1 MSYEI
6 DFIGVGSEAKQ
17 DADAFC
23 FRWADGYDKDGN
35 PLYKIGV
42 FDGGFEP
49 HGKAMAQH
57 LNQYYFDDAN
67 GEKTRDEKEID
78 FVFVSHADQ
87 DHVSG
92 LKEILEEFN
101 VKALYM
107 NRPWEYVDELYE
119 IVKDGRITLNSLEE
133 RLKTSYSSIAAL
145 EEIAEEKSIPIYP
158 AFAGNVIA
166 KRLRVLSPSKDFYL
180 TLLAESNKTPATEA
194 TFKSAQKVV
203 QKIKEYLLKI
213 FEDWNTETLHEGVT
227 TSAENE
233 TSIVL
238 LGQMDDETFLL
249 TGDAGLRALSN
260 AMDHAEE
267 ELGIKLKDS
276 VSFYQIPHHGGRHN
290 VSPSILNRL
299 VGCKVKEGSEPTKV
313 AYVSVA
319 KDSDHPLK
327 VVTNAFVRRGATVY
341 QTEGYTIWHHR
352 GTPTRDGFTPLTAI
366 PFAGIVEEWN
376 D

>member
-6 DFIGVGSEAKQ
+6 DFIGVGSEVKQ

-23 FRWADGYDKDGN
+23 FRWVDSYGKDGN

-42 FDGGFEP
+42 FDGGFET
-49 HGKAMAQH
+49 HGKAMTQH
-57 LNQYYFDDAN
+57 LNKCYFDDAN
-67 GEKTRDEKEID
+67 GEKPRDEKVID

-107 NRPWEYVDELYE
+107 NRPWEYVKELYE
-119 IVKDGRITLNSLEE
+119 IVKGRITLKSLEKS
-133 RLKTSYSSIAAL
+133 LKTSYSNIATL
-145 EEIAEEKSIPIYP
+145 EEIAEKNSIPISP
-158 AFAGNVIA
+158 AFAGDVISE
-166 KRLRVLSPSKDFYL
+166 RLRVLSPSKDFYL
-180 TLLAESNKTPATEA
+180 TLLAESSKTPETE
-194 TFKSAQKVV
+194 TVFESAQKVV
-203 QKIKEYLLKI
+203 QKIKAYLLNI
-213 FEDWNTETLHEGVT
+213 LEDWNTETLHEGVT

-260 AMDHAEE
+260 AMDYAEKN
-267 ELGIKLKDS
+267 LGIKVKDR

-299 VGCKVKEGSEPTKV
+299 VGGKVKEGSKPTKV

-341 QTEGYTIWHHR
+341 QTDGYTIWHHR
-352 GTPTRDGFTPLTAI
+352 GTPGRAGFTSITAV
-366 PFAGIVEEWN
+366 PFADTVEEW
-376 D
+376 DD

>member
-6 DFIGVGSEAKQ
+6 DFIGVGSEVKQ

-23 FRWADGYDKDGN
+23 FRWVDSYGKDGN

-42 FDGGFEP
+42 FDGGFET
-49 HGKAMAQH
+49 HGKAMTQH
-57 LNQYYFDDAN
+57 LNKYYFDDAN
-67 GEKTRDEKEID
+67 GEKPRDEKVID

-107 NRPWEYVDELYE
+107 NRPWEYVKELYE
-119 IVKDGRITLNSLEE
+119 IVKGRITLKSLEKS
-133 RLKTSYSSIAAL
+133 LKTSYSNIATL
-145 EEIAEEKSIPIYP
+145 EEIVEKNSIPISP
-158 AFAGNVIA
+158 AFAGDVISE
-166 KRLRVLSPSKDFYL
+166 RLRVLSPSKDFYL
-180 TLLAESNKTPATEA
+180 TLLAESSKTPETE
-194 TFKSAQKVV
+194 TVFESAQKVV
-203 QKIKEYLLKI
+203 QKIKAYLLNI
-213 FEDWNTETLHEGVT
+213 LEDWNTETLHEGVT

-260 AMDHAEE
+260 AMDYAEKN
-267 ELGIKLKDS
+267 LGIKVKDR

-299 VGCKVKEGSEPTKV
+299 VGGKVKEGSKPTKV

-341 QTEGYTIWHHR
+341 QTDGYTIWHHR
-352 GTPTRDGFTPLTAI
+352 GTPGRAGFTSITAV
-366 PFAGIVEEWN
+366 PFADTVEEW
-376 D
+376 DD

>member
-6 DFIGVGSEAKQ
+6 DFIGVGSEVKQ

-23 FRWADGYDKDGN
+23 FRWVDSYGKDGN

-42 FDGGFEP
+42 FDGGFET
-49 HGKAMAQH
+49 HGKAMTQH
-57 LNQYYFDDAN
+57 LNKYYFDDAN
-67 GEKTRDEKEID
+67 GEKPRDEKVID

-107 NRPWEYVDELYE
+107 NRPWEYIKELYE
-119 IVKDGRITLNSLEE
+119 IVKGRITLKSLEKS
-133 RLKTSYSSIAAL
+133 LKTSYSNIATL
-145 EEIAEEKSIPIYP
+145 EEIAEKNSIPISP
-158 AFAGNVIA
+158 AFAGDVISE
-166 KRLRVLSPSKDFYL
+166 RLRVLSPSKDFYL
-180 TLLAESNKTPATEA
+180 TLLAESSKTPETE
-194 TFKSAQKVV
+194 TVFESAQKVV
-203 QKIKEYLLKI
+203 QKIKAYLLNI
-213 FEDWNTETLHEGVT
+213 LEDWNTETLHEGVT

-260 AMDHAEE
+260 AMDYAEKN
-267 ELGIKLKDS
+267 LGIKVKDR

-299 VGCKVKEGSEPTKV
+299 VGGKVKEGSKPTKV

-341 QTEGYTIWHHR
+341 QTDGYTIWHHR
-352 GTPTRDGFTPLTAI
+352 GTPGRAGFTSITAV
-366 PFAGIVEEWN
+366 PFADTVEEW
-376 D
+376 DD

>member
-23 FRWADGYDKDGN
+23 FRWADGYGKDGN

-57 LNQYYFDDAN
+57 LNKYYFDDAN
-67 GEKTRDEKEID
+67 GEKPRDEKVID

-107 NRPWEYVDELYE
+107 NRPWEYVKELYE
-119 IVKDGRITLNSLEE
+119 IVKGRITLKSLEKS
-133 RLKTSYSSIAAL
+133 LKTSYSNIATL
-145 EEIAEEKSIPIYP
+145 EEIAEKNSIPISP
-158 AFAGNVIA
+158 AFAGDVISE
-166 KRLRVLSPSKDFYL
+166 RLRVLSPSKDFYL
-180 TLLAESNKTPATEA
+180 TLLAESSKTPETE
-194 TFKSAQKVV
+194 TVFESAQKVV
-203 QKIKEYLLKI
+203 QKIKAYLLNI
-213 FEDWNTETLHEGVT
+213 LEDWNTETLHEGVT

-260 AMDHAEE
+260 AMDYAEKN
-267 ELGIKLKDS
+267 LGIKVKDR

-299 VGCKVKEGSEPTKV
+299 VGGKVKEGSKPTKV

-341 QTEGYTIWHHR
+341 QTDGYTIWHHR
-352 GTPTRDGFTPLTAI
+352 GTPGRAGFTSITAV
-366 PFAGIVEEWN
+366 PFADTVEEW
-376 D
+376 DD

>member
-6 DFIGVGSEAKQ
+6 DFIGVGSEVKQ

-23 FRWADGYDKDGN
+23 FRWVDSYGKDGN

-42 FDGGFEP
+42 FDGGFES

-57 LNQYYFDDAN
+57 LNKYYFDDAN
-67 GEKTRDEKEID
+67 GENTRNEKVID

-107 NRPWEYVDELYE
+107 NRPWEYVEELYE
-119 IVKDGRITLNSLEE
+119 IVKDGRITLKSLEE
-133 RLKTSYSSIAAL
+133 RLKTSYSNIAAL
-145 EEIAEEKSIPIYP
+145 EEIAEKNSIPITP
-158 AFAGNVIA
+158 AFAGDVISE
-166 KRLRVLSPSKDFYL
+166 RLRVLSPSKSFYL
-180 TLLAESNKTPATEA
+180 TLLAESNKTPETE
-194 TFKSAQKVV
+194 TVFESAQKMV
-203 QKIKEYLLKI
+203 QKIKAYLLNI
-213 FEDWNTETLHEGVT
+213 LEDWNTETLHEGVT

-260 AMDHAEE
+260 AVDYAEKN
-267 ELGIKLKDS
+267 LGIKVKDS

-299 VGCKVKEGSEPTKV
+299 VGCKVKEGSKPTKV

-341 QTEGYTIWHHR
+341 QTDGYTIWHHI
-352 GTPTRDGFTPLTAI
+352 GTPGRAGFTSITAV
-366 PFAGIVEEWN
+366 PFADTVEEW
-376 D
+376 DD

>member
-6 DFIGVGSEAKQ
+6 DFIGVGSEVKQ

-23 FRWADGYDKDGN
+23 FRWVDSYGKDGN

-42 FDGGFEP
+42 FDGGFES

-57 LNQYYFDDAN
+57 LNKYYFDDAN
-67 GEKTRDEKEID
+67 GEKTRNEKVID

-107 NRPWEYVDELYE
+107 NRPWEYVEELYE
-119 IVKDGRITLNSLEE
+119 IVKDGRITLKSLEE
-133 RLKTSYSSIAAL
+133 RLKTSYSNIAAL
-145 EEIAEEKSIPIYP
+145 EEIAEKNSIPITP
-158 AFAGNVIA
+158 AFAGDVISE
-166 KRLRVLSPSKDFYL
+166 RLRVLSPSKSFYL
-180 TLLAESNKTPATEA
+180 TLLAESNKTPETE
-194 TFKSAQKVV
+194 TVFESAQKMV
-203 QKIKEYLLKI
+203 QKIKAYLLNI
-213 FEDWNTETLHEGVT
+213 LEDWNTETLHEGVT

-260 AMDHAEE
+260 AVDYAEKN
-267 ELGIKLKDS
+267 LGIKVKDS

-299 VGCKVKEGSEPTKV
+299 VGCKVKEGSKPTKV

-327 VVTNAFVRRGATVY
+327 VVTNAFVRRDATVY
-341 QTEGYTIWHHR
+341 QTDGYTIWHHI
-352 GTPTRDGFTPLTAI
+352 GTPGRAGFTSITAV
-366 PFAGIVEEWN
+366 PFADTVEEW
-376 D
+376 DD

>member
-6 DFIGVGSEAKQ
+6 DFIGVGSEVKQ

-23 FRWADGYDKDGN
+23 FRWVDSYGKDGN

-42 FDGGFEP
+42 FDGGFET
-49 HGKAMAQH
+49 HGKAMTQH
-57 LNQYYFDDAN
+57 LNKYYFDDAN
-67 GEKTRDEKEID
+67 GEKPRDEKVID

-107 NRPWEYVDELYE
+107 NRPWEYVKELYE
-119 IVKDGRITLNSLEE
+119 IVKGRITLKSLEKS
-133 RLKTSYSSIAAL
+133 LKTSYSNIATL
-145 EEIAEEKSIPIYP
+145 EEIAEKNSIPISP
-158 AFAGNVIA
+158 AFAGDVISE
-166 KRLRVLSPSKDFYL
+166 RLRVLSPSKDFYL
-180 TLLAESNKTPATEA
+180 TLLAESSKTPETE
-194 TFKSAQKVV
+194 TVFESAQKVV
-203 QKIKEYLLKI
+203 QKIKAYLLNI
-213 FEDWNTETLHEGVT
+213 LEDWNTETLHEGVT

-260 AMDHAEE
+260 AMDYAEKN
-267 ELGIKLKDS
+267 LGIKVKDR

-299 VGCKVKEGSEPTKV
+299 VGGKVKEGSKPTKV

-341 QTEGYTIWHHR
+341 QTDGYTIWHHR
-352 GTPTRDGFTPLTAI
+352 GTPGRAGFTSITAV
-366 PFAGIVEEWN
+366 PFADTVEEW
-376 D
+376 DD